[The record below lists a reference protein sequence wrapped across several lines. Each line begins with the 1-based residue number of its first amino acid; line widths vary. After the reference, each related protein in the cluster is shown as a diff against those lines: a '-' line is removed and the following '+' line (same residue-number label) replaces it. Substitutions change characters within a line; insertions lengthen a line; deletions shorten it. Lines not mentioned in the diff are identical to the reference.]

1 MVEITHDPNWL
12 RTHAATPKVMTYSEI
27 RSRMCCHVKEMISSF
42 FIFIYT
48 QTMLFKQGDV
58 AAKVGKKTELYVSG
72 GTLDEGHHIFSGEP
86 FENNLSISSCLI
98 NRCRLPGNAC

>member
-48 QTMLFKQGDV
+48 QAMLFKQGDV
-58 AAKVGKKTELYVSG
+58 AAKVGKKTELYK
-72 GTLDEGHHIFSGEP
+72 TFPLFYKMKL
-86 FENNLSISSCLI
+86 FLL
-98 NRCRLPGNAC
+98 